1 MFAACESC
9 LATVVTSEA
18 ESTRDRRRGRVQNP
32 SAVRSG
38 WTHRTRLVQ
47 LKVPHVVL
55 HLERPPA
62 PPLLGIGAAHGT
74 DYPPSTSCVRVVGSV
89 LI

>member
-1 MFAACESC
+1 MKSES
-9 LATVVTSEA
+9 
-18 ESTRDRRRGRVQNP
+18 ESTRDRRQGDLLNA
-32 SAVRSG
+32 SACDSERA
-38 WTHRTRLVQ
+38 RNTRPVPHKVQ

-55 HLERPPA
+55 DLERPQA
-62 PPLLGIGAAHGT
+62 PPSLEIWATYGT